1 MTKTLRFL
9 SIAAALGLGLGANA
23 QCPTGET
30 QVSISIT
37 TDQWGTET
45 TWSLTGLGGTP
56 VYASGGPYTNLGA
69 AGTTNQPTV
78 NACVPDGAVIVFT
91 INDAYGDGICC
102 DYGSGNYTVT
112 AGATTL
118 ASNNNFTGAQDIA
131 YFITGPQSALDLG
144 ALSLNMATVVAQG
157 NQSITG
163 TVRNFGTTAITG
175 FTINYT
181 VDGGAPVSAPISAA
195 VAVGASYNFTHP
207 TPWSATT
214 GNHVIDVWASAPNGG
229 SDGNAANDHI
239 TASVN
244 VASQSVQ
251 RKVLIEEFTS
261 STCAPCASFN
271 TTFDPL
277 LTNQNTNGTGSNIAA
292 IKYQMNWPSPGTDP
306 SYNPDGVTRR
316 TYYGVSGIPDVFLNG
331 AAVNNSYANN
341 AANLTTEAA
350 LPAFVSIDLTATYSG
365 NLLTVNA
372 TVTPHASF
380 PGTHKLHI
388 AAVESYSYT
397 GGTTSQN
404 QFKFAQRKMMPNGNG
419 TNLTTLQD
427 GVAQTFTQSYAF
439 AAGTPA
445 QGNYN
450 LWGALANVKI
460 VAFVQ
465 NTTTKQVLQAAF
477 VSQLAVGIDE
487 ANALDRR
494 LTLFPNPTD
503 GMMSLSFDLPTA
515 TNVGFVVTDLA
526 GKQVLAS
533 SRSFGSGEQRHA
545 LDLSALT
552 NGSYLVQVSADGMTA
567 TRKVTV
573 SH

>member
-195 VAVGASYNFTHP
+195 VAVGAS
-207 TPWSATT
+207 AT
-214 GNHVIDVWASAPNGG
+214 GVG
-229 SDGNAANDHI
+229 
-239 TASVN
+239 
-244 VASQSVQ
+244 
-251 RKVLIEEFTS
+251 LI
-261 STCAPCASFN
+261 
-271 TTFDPL
+271 
-277 LTNQNTNGTGSNIAA
+277 
-292 IKYQMNWPSPGTDP
+292 
-306 SYNPDGVTRR
+306 
-316 TYYGVSGIPDVFLNG
+316 
-331 AAVNNSYANN
+331 
-341 AANLTTEAA
+341 
-350 LPAFVSIDLTATYSG
+350 
-365 NLLTVNA
+365 
-372 TVTPHASF
+372 
-380 PGTHKLHI
+380 
-388 AAVESYSYT
+388 
-397 GGTTSQN
+397 
-404 QFKFAQRKMMPNGNG
+404 
-419 TNLTTLQD
+419 
-427 GVAQTFTQSYAF
+427 
-439 AAGTPA
+439 
-445 QGNYN
+445 
-450 LWGALANVKI
+450 
-460 VAFVQ
+460 
-465 NTTTKQVLQAAF
+465 
-477 VSQLAVGIDE
+477 
-487 ANALDRR
+487 
-494 LTLFPNPTD
+494 
-503 GMMSLSFDLPTA
+503 
-515 TNVGFVVTDLA
+515 
-526 GKQVLAS
+526 
-533 SRSFGSGEQRHA
+533 
-545 LDLSALT
+545 
-552 NGSYLVQVSADGMTA
+552 
-567 TRKVTV
+567 
-573 SH
+573 